1 MVEMEKI
8 ILLSVVVVV
17 RLPFCTRI
25 FGVVF
30 TSAFFKILIVADML
44 FLPTPPINCQAKG
57 R

>member
-1 MVEMEKI
+1 MEKI

-44 FLPTPPINCQAKG
+44 FLPTPPINCQAKD